1 MRGQEI
7 GTEGMCCVGQALW
20 WARSWEAAPE
30 APAFHTHGLCVQLSA
45 DTAHEP
51 TQSCTDRSTDR

>member
-1 MRGQEI
+1 MCGQEI
-7 GTEGMCCVGQALW
+7 GTEGMSPQMCCEGRGLR

-30 APAFHTHGLCVQLSA
+30 APAFHSHGLGVQLSA

-51 TQSCTDRSTDR
+51 